1 MVITTGPGPYQE
13 WQTRSCYQTYLAAA
27 ADPAS
32 KLKAFTRVFHSPM
45 DDALSS
51 FIPTWRINP
60 TSKVKSFP
68 VEPRAHAL
76 KAWIQ
81 SGEVLCKGC
90 THIFLGEPDYVFVKP
105 PHFPIPPSGEA
116 VGFIYDYV
124 APNWGQNKKI
134 IKRLMGTTSDRK
146 VADMPLSGP
155 CPVIIAGE
163 DFRKLAPVF
172 SEVVN
177 ATAHDQAA
185 IAEFGWTR
193 DMFAWDIAVIKAGMR
208 QQCVSPP
215 PAGFFSQPPH
225 DQVLGPASILHFTW
239 GTQIIQKD
247 TKEMLWQWDKRQYS
261 PSRTGPIPLPPKWK
275 PGLVLQDGYEVT
287 EGLIAQT
294 TLLVKTINWA
304 LKRDPLY
311 SQHPQWADYDV
322 HNPN

>member
-1 MVITTGPGPYQE
+1 
-13 WQTRSCYQTYLAAA
+13 
-27 ADPAS
+27 
-32 KLKAFTRVFHSPM
+32 
-45 DDALSS
+45 
-51 FIPTWRINP
+51 
-60 TSKVKSFP
+60 
-68 VEPRAHAL
+68 
-76 KAWIQ
+76 
-81 SGEVLCKGC
+81 
-90 THIFLGEPDYVFVKP
+90 
-105 PHFPIPPSGEA
+105 
-116 VGFIYDYV
+116 
-124 APNWGQNKKI
+124 
-134 IKRLMGTTSDRK
+134 MGTTSDRK

-193 DMFAWDIAVIKAGMR
+193 DMFAWDIAVIKVRLTCAMLLPARGMRLCDLALQAGMR

-275 PGLVLQDGYEVT
+275 PGLVLQDG
-287 EGLIAQT
+287 
-294 TLLVKTINWA
+294 
-304 LKRDPLY
+304 
-311 SQHPQWADYDV
+311 
-322 HNPN
+322 